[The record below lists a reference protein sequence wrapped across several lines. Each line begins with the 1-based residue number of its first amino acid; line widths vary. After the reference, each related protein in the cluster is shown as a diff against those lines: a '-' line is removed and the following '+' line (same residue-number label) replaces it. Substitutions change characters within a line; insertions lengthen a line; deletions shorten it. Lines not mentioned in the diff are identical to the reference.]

1 MIRMGSRDGACVLLV
16 VHVLLLVVG
25 VAVFVRIQ
33 PVTEVGGTK
42 SSSSSSSS
50 SRHCFFGIGSRRQRR
65 PMHTIKYNHRT
76 VCVPSFLRNVR
87 GGGGENNLSDETTT
101 VIRNEA
107 TPASNSNSNNN
118 PHTTSPSTTTTYEI
132 IDEQL
137 VYSGWRTIL
146 QRKVKR
152 ITKQQTMNNTA
163 TPTTTSMVATYDLV
177 GMKSGTGAVLIFAWD
192 TRTKTATMIREY
204 MPTTNRMMYG
214 LAAGL
219 VEADKHGGTSTTNT
233 TQTPQDDETHNNDT
247 ILTANAARCELE
259 EECHLTNGTWIPL
272 LQNSMPADKY
282 SLTQVQCYLV
292 LDPEVESNPKPLDA
306 VRTCATRLR
315 LWFHECVVYNT

>member
-1 MIRMGSRDGACVLLV
+1 MGSRDGWCVLLV
-16 VHVLLLVVG
+16 IHVLLLVVS
-25 VAVFVRIQ
+25 VAVFVPIQ
-33 PVTEVGGTK
+33 PVTAVGGTL
-42 SSSSSSSS
+42 SSSSSSS
-50 SRHCFFGIGSRRQRR
+50 SRHCFLGGRRQRR
-65 PMHTIKYNHRT
+65 QTHTIKSNHRT
-76 VCVPSFLRNVR
+76 ICVQSFLRNVR
-87 GGGGENNLSDETTT
+87 GGGGENNLGDETTT